1 MALTSTYHFNQT
13 TSTAPTTTFHTM
25 YASGDGVEQSY
36 SKARE
41 WFTKAAAQGQ
51 EEAIN
56 ALKQF
61 DEHGI

>member
-1 MALTSTYHFNQT
+1 
-13 TSTAPTTTFHTM
+13 M

-51 EEAIN
+51 ENAIDG
-56 ALKQF
+56 LKQL
-61 DEHGI
+61 EKLGV